1 MTLMEPFEVYR
12 SYLAL
17 RLHFTTDKYDVIKMK
32 GRVRA
37 SKQSFFKRTDL
48 FAIKKI
54 SEEYSDKEVVD
65 FLVANFIS
73 GDRWGGV
80 FDTEAKQNY
89 IAWKKRMESI
99 TYTFKNDVD
108 KLINYSEKHNI
119 DFNDIFISKNNQ
131 HPIFFKLYLRKTLSI
146 ETLVILNKLNNYINE
161 LDKVLS
167 SDLMWPDTSR
177 IIKKYSPF
185 VTIDKEKYGELLR
198 TRLGCSFGS
207 NS

>member
-1 MTLMEPFEVYR
+1 MINMEPFDVYR

-17 RLHFTTDKYDVIKMK
+17 RLHFTTDKYDVIKQQ

-48 FAIKKI
+48 FAIRKI
-54 SEEYSDKEVVD
+54 AETYSDKEVVD

-80 FDTEAKQNY
+80 FDTEAKENY
-89 IAWKKRMESI
+89 LAWKKRMESI
-99 TYTFKNDVD
+99 KYTFTNEVEKMATFCEKENITFDDLFV
-108 KLINYSEKHNI
+108 INKS
-119 DFNDIFISKNNQ
+119 Q
-131 HPIFFKLYLRKTLSI
+131 HPLFFKMYLRKVISI
-146 ETLVILNKLNNYINE
+146 ETLVILNKLNNYTE
-161 LDKVLS
+161 RLDKELS

-185 VTIDKEKYGELLR
+185 LTIDKEKYVTILR
-198 TRLGCSFGS
+198 TRLGCSLWS
-207 NS
+207 NG

>member
-1 MTLMEPFEVYR
+1 MTLMQPYDVYR

-17 RLHFTTDKYDVIKMK
+17 RLHFTTDKYDVIKQQ

-54 SEEYSDKEVVD
+54 AETYSDKEVVD
-65 FLVANFIS
+65 FLVANFVS

-80 FDTEAKQNY
+80 FDAEAKQNY
-89 IAWKKRMESI
+89 LSWKKRIESI
-99 TYTFKNDVD
+99 SYTFQNEVD
-108 KLINYSEKHNI
+108 KMIAFCEKKGVR
-119 DFNDIFISKNNQ
+119 FNTLFLYDSGQ
-131 HPIFFKLYLRKTLSI
+131 HPLFFKMYLRKVVSI
-146 ETLVILNKLNNYINE
+146 ETLVILNKLNNYTE
-161 LDKVLS
+161 SLDKELS

-185 VTIDKEKYGELLR
+185 ITIDKEKYNEFIR
-198 TRLGCSFGS
+198 TRLGYSFGQDS
-207 NS
+207 